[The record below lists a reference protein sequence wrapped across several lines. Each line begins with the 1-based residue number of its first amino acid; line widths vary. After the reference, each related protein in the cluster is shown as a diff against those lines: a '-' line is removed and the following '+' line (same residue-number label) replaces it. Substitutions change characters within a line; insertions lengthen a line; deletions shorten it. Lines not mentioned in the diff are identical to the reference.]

1 METRFLKDA
10 LFSGMTPNAFKLGTV
25 LSLGWFWMRM
35 SGCTVLYRGLSMETV
50 DFDSILV
57 VSEYNSTLVALPDY
71 LEHNIDTTYFYV
83 VHRVNVCGNE
93 EQTLAGAVKIAIDS
107 NGDIVEPHPNS
118 IFEVKAKQI
127 AGSKIELIWFYSP
140 FRQRAEPTC
149 FNVYYDNGTGEI
161 DYQNKLSAI
170 NYNGRKF
177 YSYTTGVLV
186 LGKYLFAVRA
196 EDLSGNEN
204 ASLAQVAVGLSD
216 SDPTPINILST
227 ESI

>member
-1 METRFLKDA
+1 METMFLKDA
-10 LFSGMTPNAFKLGTV
+10 LFGGMTSNAFKLGTV
-25 LSLGWFWMRM
+25 LSLGWFWTRV
-35 SGCTVLYRGLSMETV
+35 SGCTVLYRGLSMETI
-50 DFDSILV
+50 DFDDILV
-57 VSEYNSTLVALPDY
+57 VSEYDSTLVTPPDY

-83 VHRVNVCGNE
+83 VRRVNVCGNE

-140 FRQRAEPTC
+140 FRQGAEPTC

-161 DYQNKLSAI
+161 DYQNKLSTI
-170 NYNGRKF
+170 NYTGRKF
-177 YSYTTGVLV
+177 YSYTTRAFA
-186 LGKYLFAVRA
+186 LGKYLFTVRA

-204 ASLAQVAVGLSD
+204 ASLAQVTVDLSD
-216 SDPTPINILST
+216 SSPTGINILST

>member
-10 LFSGMTPNAFKLGTV
+10 LFGGMTSNAFQLGTV
-25 LSLGWFWMRM
+25 LSLGWFWMRV
-35 SGCTVLYRGLSMETV
+35 SGCTVLYRGLSMETI
-50 DFDSILV
+50 DFDGILV
-57 VSEYNSTLVALPDY
+57 VSEYDSTLVTPPDY

-83 VHRVNVCGNE
+83 VRRVNVCGNE
-93 EQTLAGAVKIAIDS
+93 EQTLAGAIKIAIDS
-107 NGDIVEPHPNS
+107 NGDIVEPRPNN

-140 FRQRAEPTC
+140 LRQETEPVC

-161 DYQNKLSAI
+161 DYQNKLSTV

-177 YSYTTGVLV
+177 YSYTTGALV
-186 LGKYLFAVRA
+186 SGKYLFAVRA

-204 ASLAQVAVGLSD
+204 VSLAQVTVDLSD
-216 SDPTPINILST
+216 LSPTGITILST

>member
-1 METRFLKDA
+1 MGSKFLKDA
-10 LFSGMTPNAFKLGTV
+10 LFGGMTSNSFKLGTV
-25 LSLGWFWMRM
+25 LSFGWFWMRV

-50 DFDSILV
+50 DFDGILV
-57 VSEYNSTLVALPDY
+57 VSEYDSTLVTPPDY

-83 VHRVNVCGNE
+83 VRRVNACGNE
-93 EQTLAGAVKIAIDS
+93 EQTLAGAVKIAIDIS
-107 NGDIVEPHPNS
+107 GDIAEPCPNN

-127 AGSKIELIWFYSP
+127 AGGKIELVWFYSP
-140 FRQRAEPTC
+140 LRQGTKPTS

-177 YSYTTGVLV
+177 YSYTTGALV

-196 EDLSGNEN
+196 EDLSGNEDE
-204 ASLAQVAVGLSD
+204 SLAQVTVGLSD
-216 SDPTPINILST
+216 SSPTPINILST